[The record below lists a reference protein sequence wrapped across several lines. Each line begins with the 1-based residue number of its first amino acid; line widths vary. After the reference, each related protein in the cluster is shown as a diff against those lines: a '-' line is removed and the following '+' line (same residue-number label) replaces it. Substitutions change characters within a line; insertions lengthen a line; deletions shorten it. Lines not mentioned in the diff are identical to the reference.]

1 MPPIGR
7 APPVIFAVHWA
18 EMYTATCGRTTLTFG
33 LIHLYERKQAMNLNL
48 TEEQIAVRDAA
59 RDFAQNVLKPG
70 VIERDR
76 DQRFPA
82 DEVRNS
88 ESLASWA

>member
-1 MPPIGR
+1 
-7 APPVIFAVHWA
+7 
-18 EMYTATCGRTTLTFG
+18 
-33 LIHLYERKQAMNLNL
+33 MNLNL

-76 DQRFPA
+76 DQRFPQMKCG
-82 DEVRNS
+82 NW